1 MYEGRKMGNLRD
13 SLFFVSF
20 WMFLN
25 CLMVPPLSNIKMTT
39 FTNSTKK
46 KMKRKQRQT
55 VNEMYRNRLLIYHF
69 RLCIWYH
76 LFYIVDTF
84 FSLAIALSDFS
95 AAHSIDFSPSL
106 FIWSGYKKNH
116 VKIKH
121 KPIACIYKTVEMFRH
136 NFKLRCLLF
145 VFRSLKLVFHWIHF
159 PLQDFF
165 FCTFGCG
172 RSLSVLFSISTFH
185 QLSIILSSVH
195 HQSMMMRCVYSF
207 KWNARGSS
215 FDIQRRQLLASHVFC
230 AWFVGFL
237 PSLMRLSSVNRM
249 LNNWIHT

>member
-121 KPIACIYKTVEMFRH
+121 KPIACIYKTVEIFRH

-165 FCTFGCG
+165 FFVLLDVVG
-172 RSLSVLFSISTFH
+172 LFLFSSQF
-185 QLSIILSSVH
+185 QLSISYRSFSLPYITN
-195 HQSMMMRCVYSF
+195 QWWCGVYTHLNEMHEEAHLIFNNDSCWLRMF
-207 KWNARGSS
+207 
-215 FDIQRRQLLASHVFC
+215 FLLDSLDFCRASC
-230 AWFVGFL
+230 DWAQ
-237 PSLMRLSSVNRM
+237 
-249 LNNWIHT
+249 